1 MRLCAKPPLLIRGIE
16 FGGPN
21 PLFCIPLVAKTLTE
35 LLAQAKVAHD
45 LHTDIVEWRADSY
58 EDFSEDAIVHGA
70 DALRKALPRQL
81 ILFTPRARLEGGAR
95 EIALKSRLSCIHRL
109 LSSASIDL
117 VDIELSSGPATVAEV
132 IDAAHESSKH
142 VIVSF
147 HDFEKT
153 PVNEFLSEK
162 ISAMI
167 HQRAD
172 VAKIA
177 CMPRN
182 PEDVLRLLEVT
193 LAARRAFPST
203 ALCTISMGGLGV
215 LSRVAGFLYGSD
227 MTFAAGAASSAP
239 GQVPI
244 AEARALTDLLLRN
257 A

>member
-1 MRLCAKPPLLIRGIE
+1 MRLCANPPLRIRGIE
-16 FGGPN
+16 FGGPQ
-21 PLFCIPLVAKTLTE
+21 PLFCIPLVARTLSE
-35 LLAQAKVAHD
+35 LLAQAEVAHD

-58 EDFSEDAIVHGA
+58 DDFSEDAIAQAA
-70 DALRKALPRQL
+70 DALRKALPREL
-81 ILFTPRARLEGGAR
+81 ILFTPRTRQEGGAR
-95 EIALKSRLSCIHRL
+95 EIAWKSRLSCIHRL
-109 LSSASIDL
+109 LSSTSIDL
-117 VDIELSSGPATVAEV
+117 VDVELSNGPTAVTEV
-132 IDAAHESSKH
+132 VDAAHQSSKH

-153 PVNEFLSEK
+153 PASDFLSEK

-167 HQRAD
+167 HHRAD

-177 CMPRN
+177 CMPRT

-193 LAARRAFPST
+193 LVARRAFPST

-215 LSRVAGFLYGSD
+215 LSRVAGCLYGSD